1 MSKRATWDRKM
12 KKTSLNFA
20 TRWSGAFI
28 QAALDKRKIT
38 RVFIIDPNKAGLF
51 EVIYK
56 KPEFQPQFRRC
67 IFRKPLWG
75 TN

>member
-1 MSKRATWDRKM
+1 M

-38 RVFIIDPNKAGLF
+38 RVFINDPNKAGL
-51 EVIYK
+51 YK
-56 KPEFQPQFRRC
+56 KPEF
-67 IFRKPLWG
+67 
-75 TN
+75 

>member
-28 QAALDKRKIT
+28 QAALDKRKI

-67 IFRKPLWG
+67 IFRKPQWG